1 MDIYLP
7 KGTSVTDLA
16 NDSLKEVIESLE
28 EELDEVYGIAQDLLD
43 DLREL
48 QEEEVDDKYGNI
60 ILSETVNEL
69 IKRYESELNL

>member
-16 NDSLKEVIESLE
+16 NDFLNKEIESLE

-48 QEEEVDDKYGNI
+48 QEEVDDNYGHI
-60 ILSETVNEL
+60 ILSESVNEL

>member
-1 MDIYLP
+1 MEVYLP
-7 KGTSVTDLA
+7 KGTNVTDLA
-16 NDSLKEVIESLE
+16 NDFLNKEIESLE

-48 QEEEVDDKYGNI
+48 QEEVDDKFGHI
-60 ILSETVNEL
+60 ILSESVNEL

>member
-16 NDSLKEVIESLE
+16 NDFLNEEIESLE

-48 QEEEVDDKYGNI
+48 QEEVDDKCGHI
-60 ILSETVNEL
+60 ILSESVNEL
-69 IKRYESELNL
+69 IKHYESEFNL

>member
-16 NDSLKEVIESLE
+16 NDFLNEEIESLE
-28 EELDEVYGIAQDLLD
+28 EELDEVFGIAQDLLD

-48 QEEEVDDKYGNI
+48 QEEVDDKFGHI
-60 ILSETVNEL
+60 ILSESVNEL

>member
-7 KGTSVTDLA
+7 KGTNVTDLA
-16 NDSLKEVIESLE
+16 NDFLNEDIESLE
-28 EELDEVYGIAQDLLD
+28 EELDEVYGVAQDLLD

-48 QEEEVDDKYGNI
+48 QEEVDDNYGHI
-60 ILSETVNEL
+60 ILRESVNEL

>member
-7 KGTSVTDLA
+7 KGTNVTDLA
-16 NDSLKEVIESLE
+16 NDFLNEDIESLE

-48 QEEEVDDKYGNI
+48 QEEVDDKFGHI
-60 ILSETVNEL
+60 VLSESLNEL

>member
-7 KGTSVTDLA
+7 KGTNVTDLA
-16 NDSLKEVIESLE
+16 NDFLNEDIESLE
-28 EELDEVYGIAQDLLD
+28 EELNEVYGVAQDLLD

-48 QEEEVDDKYGNI
+48 QEEVDDNYGHI
-60 ILSETVNEL
+60 ILRESVNEL

>member
-1 MDIYLP
+1 MEVYLP
-7 KGTSVTDLA
+7 KGTNVTDLA
-16 NDSLKEVIESLE
+16 NDFLNKEIESLE

-48 QEEEVDDKYGNI
+48 QEEVDDKYGHI
-60 ILSETVNEL
+60 ILSESVNEL

>member
-7 KGTSVTDLA
+7 KGTNVTDLA

-48 QEEEVDDKYGNI
+48 QEEVDDNYGHI
-60 ILSETVNEL
+60 ILRESVNEL

>member
-7 KGTSVTDLA
+7 KGTNVTDLA
-16 NDSLKEVIESLE
+16 NDFLNEEIESLE

-48 QEEEVDDKYGNI
+48 QEEVEDKYGNI

-69 IKRYESELNL
+69 IKRYVSELNL

>member
-1 MDIYLP
+1 MEVYLP
-7 KGTSVTDLA
+7 KGTNVTDLA
-16 NDSLKEVIESLE
+16 NDSLNEKIESLE

-48 QEEEVDDKYGNI
+48 QEEVDDKFGHI
-60 ILSETVNEL
+60 ILSESVNEL

>member
-16 NDSLKEVIESLE
+16 NDFLNEEFKELE
-28 EELDEVYGIAQDLLD
+28 EELDEVYGLTQDLLD

-48 QEEEVDDKYGNI
+48 KEDVDDRHGDI
-60 ILSETVNEL
+60 ILTNSLKE
-69 IKRYESELNL
+69 IIDWYESEFNL

>member
-7 KGTSVTDLA
+7 KGTNVTDLA
-16 NDSLKEVIESLE
+16 NDFLNEEIESLE

-48 QEEEVDDKYGNI
+48 QEEVDDNYGHI
-60 ILSETVNEL
+60 ILRESVNEL

>member
-16 NDSLKEVIESLE
+16 NDFLNKEIESLE

-48 QEEEVDDKYGNI
+48 QEEVDDKYGNI

-69 IKRYESELNL
+69 IKRYESEFNL

>member
-7 KGTSVTDLA
+7 KGTNVTDLA
-16 NDSLKEVIESLE
+16 NDSLKEVIERLE

-48 QEEEVDDKYGNI
+48 QEEVDDNYGHI
-60 ILSETVNEL
+60 ILSESVNEL

>member
-7 KGTSVTDLA
+7 KGTNVTDIA

-48 QEEEVDDKYGNI
+48 QEEVDDNYGHI
-60 ILSETVNEL
+60 ILSESVNEL
-69 IKRYESELNL
+69 IKRYESEFNL

>member
-7 KGTSVTDLA
+7 KGTNVTDLA
-16 NDSLKEVIESLE
+16 NDFLNKEIESLE

-48 QEEEVDDKYGNI
+48 QEEVDDNYGHI
-60 ILSETVNEL
+60 ILRESVNEL
-69 IKRYESELNL
+69 IKRYESEFNL

>member
-1 MDIYLP
+1 MEVYLP
-7 KGTSVTDLA
+7 KGTNVTDLA
-16 NDSLKEVIESLE
+16 NDFLNEEIESLE

-48 QEEEVDDKYGNI
+48 REEVDDKFGHI
-60 ILSETVNEL
+60 ILSESVNEL

>member
-7 KGTSVTDLA
+7 KGTNVTDLA
-16 NDSLKEVIESLE
+16 NDFLNEEIESLE

-43 DLREL
+43 NLREL
-48 QEEEVDDKYGNI
+48 QEEVDDKFGHI
-60 ILSETVNEL
+60 ILSESVNEL

>member
-16 NDSLKEVIESLE
+16 NDFLNEEIESLE
-28 EELDEVYGIAQDLLD
+28 EELDEVYGIVQDLLD
-43 DLREL
+43 NLREL
-48 QEEEVDDKYGNI
+48 QEEVDDNYGHI
-60 ILSETVNEL
+60 ILRESVNEL

>member
-16 NDSLKEVIESLE
+16 NDFLNKEIESLE

-43 DLREL
+43 DLREFR
-48 QEEEVDDKYGNI
+48 EEVDDNYGHI
-60 ILSETVNEL
+60 ILSESVNEL

>member
-7 KGTSVTDLA
+7 KGTNVTDLA
-16 NDSLKEVIESLE
+16 NDFLNEEIESLE

-48 QEEEVDDKYGNI
+48 QEEVDDKFGHI
-60 ILSETVNEL
+60 ILSESVNEL

>member
-7 KGTSVTDLA
+7 KGTSVTDIA

-48 QEEEVDDKYGNI
+48 QEEVDDKYGNI

-69 IKRYESELNL
+69 IKRYESEFNL

>member
-16 NDSLKEVIESLE
+16 NDFLNEEIESLE
-28 EELDEVYGIAQDLLD
+28 EELDEVYGIAQDLID

-48 QEEEVDDKYGNI
+48 QEEVDDKYGHI
-60 ILSETVNEL
+60 ILSESVNEL
-69 IKRYESELNL
+69 IKQYESELNL

>member
-7 KGTSVTDLA
+7 KGTNVTDLA

-48 QEEEVDDKYGNI
+48 QEEVDDKYGNI

>member
-1 MDIYLP
+1 MEVYLP
-7 KGTSVTDLA
+7 KGTNVTDLA
-16 NDSLKEVIESLE
+16 NDFLNEEIESLE

-48 QEEEVDDKYGNI
+48 QEEVDDKFGHI
-60 ILSETVNEL
+60 ILSESVNEL

>member
-16 NDSLKEVIESLE
+16 NDFLNEEIESLE
-28 EELDEVYGIAQDLLD
+28 EELDEVYGIVQDLLD

-48 QEEEVDDKYGNI
+48 QEEVDDNYGHI
-60 ILSETVNEL
+60 ILRESVNEL